1 LFFYLKNYFYLIY
14 SFKKIIIYKKL
25 RKLQNMELRDRL
37 KFRLNSSKT
46 IIRLKFVLYVVE
58 RRKIVE
64 SVKTIIVL

>member
-25 RKLQNMELRDRL
+25 RKLQNMELR
-37 KFRLNSSKT
+37 
-46 IIRLKFVLYVVE
+46 IRLKFVLYVVE